1 MVNLLIVGVMA
12 NLQNLEQS
20 TYGVLQDYFKL
31 LSRRGW
37 VKQASVNRIL
47 VLLFTVQFWW
57 KYSVLMTDE
66 EVRLIQ
72 RVFNCLGV
80 DCLIPSMH
88 SHLHDKVVINKR
100 YFGNEWV
107 ALISE
112 RDEDF
117 LMSEKAQETFLIPE
131 QDLH

>member
-1 MVNLLIVGVMA
+1 MA

-57 KYSVLMTDE
+57 KYSVIMTDE
-66 EVRLIQ
+66 EAHLIQ

-80 DCLIPSMH
+80 DCLIPSLH
-88 SHLHDKVVINKR
+88 SHLH
-100 YFGNEWV
+100 
-107 ALISE
+107 
-112 RDEDF
+112 
-117 LMSEKAQETFLIPE
+117 
-131 QDLH
+131 